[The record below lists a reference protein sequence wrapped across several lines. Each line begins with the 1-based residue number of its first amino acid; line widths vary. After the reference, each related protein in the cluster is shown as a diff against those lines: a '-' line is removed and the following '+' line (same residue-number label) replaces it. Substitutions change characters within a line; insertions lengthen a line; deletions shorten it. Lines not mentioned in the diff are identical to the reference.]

1 MPKQNQSP
9 STKAFSL
16 SLENQEL
23 HKKLELLGGTDAA
36 ELLDLNLENQ
46 QVIADQELE
55 LRNLREALL
64 KYRKNQAAQEA
75 GLESI
80 NKFKDEAE
88 HKITSTIAT
97 QRSKLEELE
106 GENASLSS
114 SNVSKDT
121 LIKSLQSQLTTL
133 KSSHSELE
141 VKLTSI
147 TSSSISEA
155 AEKDKEI
162 KNLTLKLSL
171 QSSACKE
178 LMDSNVNLVE
188 EKAKIK
194 QIECV
199 RIEDL
204 STTLRL
210 VEEERDKLK
219 YDFTDFRR
227 SKDEEIK
234 DLEVKVKDLEVQND
248 IKGRENNVL
257 KSTVSKLKHE
267 IKEAKKGGKELR
279 GKIEDKEEYI
289 KRQIENARRVR
300 NVLRDTNRDT
310 LNTR

>member
-88 HKITSTIAT
+88 V
-97 QRSKLEELE
+97 RGDFDLSKLEELE